1 MTRQVTVPG
10 GPRQTH
16 PGRQGR
22 YIPGMFRSL
31 PVRSKALLLAAILFT
46 GGAATPLLDV
56 LVFHRGG
63 SAPAPQLPGPGHSH
77 GEDCALRLAIP
88 HAPKAD
94 APTLV
99 VPVADCY
106 FRASL
111 PAAAPIPS
119 ALTPGLLPQPR
130 APPAPQA

>member
-1 MTRQVTVPG
+1 
-10 GPRQTH
+10 
-16 PGRQGR
+16 
-22 YIPGMFRSL
+22 MFRSL
-31 PVRSKALLLAAILFT
+31 PVRSKALLLAAILFV

-63 SAPAPQLPGPGHSH
+63 TVPAPQFPGPGSHSH

-94 APTLV
+94 APTLD

-106 FRASL
+106 FRAAL
-111 PAAAPIPS
+111 PAAAPLTPS
-119 ALTPGLLPQPR
+119 FTPGLLPQPR
-130 APPAPQA
+130 APPAHQA